1 MAEALLSRSTTIPE
15 EILNPIDPV
24 AGYCV
29 MVIRVK
35 DYNNKPIPGLRVTCN
50 AGTQALNYNTN
61 EKGAVMF
68 TINNGMANI
77 FLNNFLNNNV
87 RICDYG
93 ARWVNSVEAPVGT
106 VQYINYQLNRLNT
119 TKLTSG
125 NYNYIFKDAKF
136 INLNISGGGGG
147 GGGGV
152 YLNYGST
159 RPMYGSGYGGAGGSG
174 YTAVKNNISVSN
186 ATIYSLSIGSGG
198 HGGSGRSGHTSSDGT
213 VASKGGTGGTTRFSN
228 ILSANGGGG
237 GSAGGH
243 DWSSGFYNGSKGTG
257 GSGASGGAGS
267 SSTGSNGST
276 GWINIKFKY

>member
-1 MAEALLSRSTTIPE
+1 MGESLLSRSTLIPE

-106 VQYINYQLNRLNT
+106 VQNINYQLNRLSNT
-119 TKLTSG
+119 NLTSG
-125 NYNYIFKDAKF
+125 NYNYIFRDTSS
-136 INLNISGGGGG
+136 INFVLSGGGGG
-147 GGGGV
+147 GGGGGYV
-152 YLNYGST
+152 EYNTSSGWRAYGGDGGRGYTNKQYNIAIDKNQIYVLNLGAGGRGGRGNTAKGTAEGSNGYSGST
-159 RPMYGSGYGGAGGSG
+159 SVFMGFYAAGGSG
-174 YTAVKNNISVSN
+174 GERGIAYKGSAGYNGQD
-186 ATIYSLSIGSGG
+186 GSGG
-198 HGGSGRSGHTSSDGT
+198 DGAYGGSGTYH
-213 VASKGGTGGTTRFSN
+213 
-228 ILSANGGGG
+228 NGG
-237 GSAGGH
+237 
-243 DWSSGFYNGSKGTG
+243 N
-257 GSGASGGAGS
+257 GASGY
-267 SSTGSNGST
+267 
-276 GWINIKFKY
+276 INITFKY